1 MSLQSLSYFPIAYL
15 VVDPE
20 HVGYVDSD
28 LDDVDLVDEGQLELG
43 VGGRQAEVPVAAPLT
58 VVGRRRRRRRLR
70 VRPPAAALRRGRYD
84 QRINKKLEVSRRRDN
99 D

>member
-43 VGGRQAEVPVAAPLT
+43 VVRRQAEVPVAAPLA
-58 VVGRRRRRRRLR
+58 VVGRRRGRRRLR
-70 VRPPAAALRRGRYD
+70 VPRPPKTALQCWRY
-84 QRINKKLEVSRRRDN
+84 KS
-99 D
+99 

>member
-1 MSLQSLSYFPIAYL
+1 MKPPNQPTPLPLLLLSLPYL

-20 HVGYVDSD
+20 HVGYVDAD
-28 LDDVDLVDEGQLELG
+28 LDDVHIVDEGQLELG

-70 VRPPAAALRRGRYD
+70 VRPPAAALRRGR
-84 QRINKKLEVSRRRDN
+84 
-99 D
+99 